1 MILNKKLK
9 YFIIFIIIANILT
22 LCMVLSLLNSIEKD
36 AQLLAI
42 QKKELFRIEKRA
54 ENSEKLEKKYQ
65 DYNLELKKI
74 DNLFAKKSTPIEF
87 IEFLEQTAESCSL
100 LIEISS
106 LSFQEYK
113 EPKKEEPAIL
123 YPWDF
128 FNIKINTEGDFNN
141 SFVFLQ
147 KVENSPYLMEIENLN
162 IRKQEKEKQ
171 DIEEDII
178 DFISADLSLK
188 VYAK

>member
-9 YFIIFIIIANILT
+9 YFIIVVIIANISAFCVILF
-22 LCMVLSLLNSIEKD
+22 LLNSIGKD
-36 AQLLAI
+36 AQLLST

-74 DNLFAKKSTPIEF
+74 DNLFAEKSMLIEF
-87 IEFLEQTAESCSL
+87 IEFLEQTADSCSL
-100 LIEISS
+100 TTEISA
-106 LSFQEYK
+106 LSFQGYK
-113 EPKKEEPAIL
+113 APKKGEPAIL

-128 FNIKINTEGDFNN
+128 FNIKISTQGDFNN
-141 SFVFLQ
+141 SFIFLR
-147 KVENSPYLMEIENLN
+147 KLENSPYLMEIENLD
-162 IRKQEKEKQ
+162 IRKQEIKEKGTEQ
-171 DIEEDII
+171 II
-178 DFISADLSLK
+178 DFISANLSIK